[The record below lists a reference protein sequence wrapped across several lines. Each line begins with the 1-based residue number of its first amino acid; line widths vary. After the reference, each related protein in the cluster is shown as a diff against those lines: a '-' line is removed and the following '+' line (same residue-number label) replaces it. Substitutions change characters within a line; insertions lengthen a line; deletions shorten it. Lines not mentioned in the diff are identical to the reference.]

1 MIDEVIVCTHTLTP
15 THAQTE
21 DTSKQVLKLFPCS
34 SWSVLPLS
42 EKLHGLRLWELNT
55 HTRTGLFICLPFRIL
70 LRIIAINRFA
80 LMRLSDAENCQSK
93 HCTIYWEIRWR
104 FSEGGHNNA
113 EEVSDEFSILENS
126 QNVSPMSGKFIW
138 GLTTSDID
146 KVVVSVAVVSET
158 SVSFIKV

>member
-1 MIDEVIVCTHTLTP
+1 MINEVTVYAHAHTHTHTQK
-15 THAQTE
+15 TQANKHWNC
-21 DTSKQVLKLFPCS
+21 FPAANGQS
-34 SWSVLPLS
+34 SHFQRSCMA
-42 EKLHGLRLWELNT
+42 LRLGELNT

-126 QNVSPMSGKFIW
+126 QNVSPMSGEFIW
-138 GLTTSDID
+138 AMTMFGID
-146 KVVVSVAVVSET
+146 KAVVSVAVVSEK
-158 SVSFIKV
+158 VSFIKV